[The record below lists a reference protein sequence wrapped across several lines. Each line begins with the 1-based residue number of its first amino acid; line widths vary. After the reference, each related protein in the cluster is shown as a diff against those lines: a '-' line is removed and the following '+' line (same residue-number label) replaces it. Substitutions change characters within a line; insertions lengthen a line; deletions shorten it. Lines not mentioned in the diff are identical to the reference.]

1 MTGAASDTTR
11 IDKLDETPEE
21 QAYFNECIRLGRV
34 YFGPMLAAFQGVPVR
49 HHVLAQ
55 VVKSVA
61 EGASRPVTMLEI
73 GSWAGGSAV
82 TIGTTLRAHAAS
94 GSRLYCL
101 DPWRLYGADPTS
113 AAISPQ
119 MRNALRSG
127 SAFQLFLHNIK
138 ASRLDDLIVVV
149 KGAATDV
156 LPVLAAG
163 SFDLVFV
170 DGDHT
175 YAAVKSDVAL
185 AIPLVRDGGIL
196 CGDDLE
202 KQFFEVDAATC
213 LAADAVDFIPDPA
226 SGTRYHPGVT
236 RAVHELIGPV
246 SSRAGFWAM
255 RKEGGSCARW
265 ICPISRPPKF
275 RRICAAEMHMKAD
288 YKQSPR
294 RGAGGFAP

>member
-1 MTGAASDTTR
+1 MTGASSDKTR
-11 IDKLDETPEE
+11 VDALDETPEE
-21 QAYFNECIRLGRV
+21 QAYFNECIKLGRV
-34 YFGPMLAAFQGVPVR
+34 YFGPVLAAFQGVPVR
-49 HHVLAQ
+49 HYVLQQ
-55 VVKSVA
+55 VVKSVVD
-61 EGASRPVTMLEI
+61 GASRPVTMLEI
-73 GSWAGGSAV
+73 GSWAGGSAI
-82 TIGTTLRAHAAS
+82 TIGATLRAHAAS
-94 GSRLYCL
+94 GSRLLCL
-101 DPWRLYGADPTS
+101 DPWKLYGADPTS

-138 ASRLDDLIVVV
+138 SAGLDDRIIVI

-156 LPVLAAG
+156 LPVLAPG

-170 DGDHT
+170 DGDHS

-202 KQFFEVDAATC
+202 KQFSEVDAATC
-213 LAADAVDFIPDPA
+213 LAADAVDFIPDPV

-246 SSRAGFWAM
+246 SSRAGFWAV
-255 RKEGGSCARW
+255 RKRGQALGQVDLPDLE
-265 ICPISRPPKF
+265 
-275 RRICAAEMHMKAD
+275 AAEIPPHL
-288 YKQSPR
+288 R
-294 RGAGGFAP
+294 R